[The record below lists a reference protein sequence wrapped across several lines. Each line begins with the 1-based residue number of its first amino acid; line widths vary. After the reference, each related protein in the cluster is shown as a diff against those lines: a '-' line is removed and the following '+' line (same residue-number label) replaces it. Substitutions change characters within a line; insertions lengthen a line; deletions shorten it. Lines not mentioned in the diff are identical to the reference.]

1 MAGKRKRE
9 LSQEEIKELLDTDSF
24 FKELVEIS
32 SVYSTGL
39 KYQETAFQMLADI
52 VYNALQEEGEEDGL

>member
-9 LSQEEIKELLDTDSF
+9 MTQEEIKEMLDNDSF

-32 SVYSTGL
+32 TVYSTGL

-52 VYNALQEEGEEDGL
+52 VYNTLQEGEEDGL